1 MQNSAESGNK
11 YDAKMQAA
19 NGSKIDRAGRGG
31 IDKVMDRLLNYLS
44 ENKFCASFESI
55 FFSGTQRR
63 F

>member
-1 MQNSAESGNK
+1 MQKSAESGNK

-31 IDKVMDRLLNYLS
+31 IDKVVHRLRNHLS
-44 ENKFCASFESI
+44 EKYFAQVLNRSFC
-55 FFSGTQRR
+55 GTRKR